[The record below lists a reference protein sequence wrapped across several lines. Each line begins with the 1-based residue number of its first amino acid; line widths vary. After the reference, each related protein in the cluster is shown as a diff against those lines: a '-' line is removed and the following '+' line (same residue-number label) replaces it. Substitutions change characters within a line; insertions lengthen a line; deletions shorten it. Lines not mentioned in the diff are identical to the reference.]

1 MSDITQFI
9 TALEAAQNGAKYN
22 SEVQKAAAG
31 INTDDLKLAYA
42 AAQAQ
47 GKEVKIEDDAQ
58 SAALKAG
65 FEFAAKLV
73 MELQSAPGNDEKT
86 NLYVHYKIGSNV
98 DVPAPGM
105 FDMVVRIN
113 LYLDLFCSLVFQK
126 RRDSCLA
133 NIHIRSYRRS
143 TSSATGR
150 PQRRKDTPLKAPK
163 LPTSSRSLTSSPPR
177 VSATKYSMTRNC
189 DCGREHTH

>member
-1 MSDITQFI
+1 MSDITNFI

-47 GKEVKIEDDAQ
+47 GKEVKIEDAAQ

-105 FDMVVRIN
+105 FDMVKKHLFRNWETAKKEGYTAQGSQVAYIKQVI
-113 LYLDLFCSLVFQK
+113 DLIASKGLS
-126 RRDSCLA
+126 D
-133 NIHIRSYRRS
+133 
-143 TSSATGR
+143 
-150 PQRRKDTPLKAPK
+150 
-163 LPTSSRSLTSSPPR
+163 
-177 VSATKYSMTRNC
+177 
-189 DCGREHTH
+189 